1 MSLKF
6 DAGHRPRNGLEGM
19 STKGALIA
27 TVTYRFQLRDTNIHS
42 ALNDSSFAPVSL
54 PSDTWVL
61 EGVSTLNQPVT
72 VWADFMDWFEE
83 GPADFGGSSTGGQTN
98 SEGVAAGPLAVSA
111 SSGSPVYFLT
121 KGGGWGP
128 FVLVGVEASTAPT
141 QGYITLY
148 ITSLARRCPFIPWGS
163 V

>member
-1 MSLKF
+1 MSLKLKF
-6 DAGHRPRNGLEGM
+6 DAGHRPRDGLEGM

-27 TVTYRFQLRDTNIHS
+27 TVTHRYQLRDANVHS
-42 ALNDSSFAPVSL
+42 ALNDPFFAPVSL

-83 GPADFGGSSTGGQTN
+83 GPADFGGSSTSTGGLTN
-98 SEGVAAGPLAVSA
+98 SEGIAAGPLAVSA
-111 SSGSPVYFLT
+111 SSGSPVYFFA
-121 KGGGWGP
+121 KGRGWGP
-128 FVLVGVEASTAPT
+128 YALVGVQSSLAPT

-148 ITSLARRCPFIPWGS
+148 ITSLARRQ
-163 V
+163 

>member
-6 DAGHRPRNGLEGM
+6 DAGHRPRDGLEGM

-27 TVTYRFQLRDTNIHS
+27 TVTHRFQLRDANVHS
-42 ALNDSSFAPVSL
+42 ALNDPFFAPVSL

-72 VWADFMDWFEE
+72 VWADFGDWFEE
-83 GPADFGGSSTGGQTN
+83 NFGDFGGSSTGGQTN
-98 SEGVAAGPLAVSA
+98 SEGIAAGPLAVSA
-111 SSGSPVYFLT
+111 SSGSPVYFLA
-121 KGGGWGP
+121 KGKGWAP
-128 FVLVGVEASTAPT
+128 FALVGVQSSLAPT

-148 ITSLARRCPFIPWGS
+148 ITSLSRRRSSSLPS
-163 V
+163 E